1 METARESS
9 LFVDND
15 VYVPSAPSSPEI
27 KCEPMDEDGLVPL
40 GSPGT
45 DSPVLAQG
53 LVSQAGAA
61 SAATASSV
69 TTVAGTPIRSLDQ
82 HRLGPELNTTWS
94 LKPPGVTAPLQELS
108 EVHQQ
113 RLVAPGQFA
122 HAAFRPHWVPHTVR
136 RQQRQHRR
144 HHQGWHQQPGQSRR
158 EVKSLLDIL
167 RQHDPR
173 EVTPLPFIQIM
184 IDAAIRDEETAADI
198 QRLTVYAPL
207 HPKAQPQAR
216 PASVS
221 QIRSSNMAP
230 NGLPCLQLGVQRQQ
244 NVHCVMPPPTAPPA
258 TPHSQANHQPLLQ
271 PLQQPSSQIH
281 TMPHSQATL
290 QPQTTPENAPQPFS
304 QPTAVSDSPT
314 MCTWVDKKPTSQQER
329 ARKIVQDAF
338 NRQAS
343 MDEEEND
350 DSSSCETDS
359 EEDDCWLTSRYAGEY
374 GQLSVSEII
383 KLAAAQQNSPTQH
396 KDSDR
401 MTLVE
406 KSSPLQPRPP
416 GPLPET
422 ASNVS
427 VESSPI
433 APAVSFNVVETKPSS
448 VAPRNPNPQPA
459 GFGSQSIE
467 PSPAPIT
474 EDNHDPPS
482 MQKDEPVN
490 FTWLLDQVEVELG
503 WTGKYDKPNKYT
515 ETRLRSMAVL
525 AASQVERILKKLGG
539 KMTKHTS
546 LPNRVHI
553 LTVMREIVQ
562 AVMQTPT
569 TSHAGDEAQKCLA
582 RYQSQFLAA
591 VNTLTAGQRDM
602 IKIIEG
608 GKWMREL
615 QDTVS
620 LAEGMGVSGDLEQA
634 VLLIDC

>member
-15 VYVPSAPSSPEI
+15 VHVPSAPSSPEI
-27 KCEPMDEDGLVPL
+27 KCEPMDEDDLVPIGSL
-40 GSPGT
+40 GT
-45 DSPVLAQG
+45 ASPVLAQG

-69 TTVAGTPIRSLDQ
+69 TTMTGTPIRSLDQ

-94 LKPPGVTAPLQELS
+94 LKPLGVTAPLQGLS
-108 EVHQQ
+108 EFHQP
-113 RLVAPGQFA
+113 RLAATGRFA
-122 HAAFRPHWVPHTVR
+122 HATFRPHSVPHTVR

-144 HHQGWHQQPGQSRR
+144 HHQGWHQQHGQSRR

-198 QRLTVYAPL
+198 QRLAVYAPL
-207 HPKAQPQAR
+207 YPKAQPQAR

-221 QIRSSNMAP
+221 QDRSSNTQP
-230 NGLPCLQLGVQRQQ
+230 TGLPCLPLGVQRPQ
-244 NVHCVMPPPTAPPA
+244 NVPCVMPPPTAPP
-258 TPHSQANHQPLLQ
+258 TTLHSQANHQPLLR

-281 TMPHSQATL
+281 TMSHSQTTL
-290 QPQTTPENAPQPFS
+290 QPHTTLENAPQPFS

-314 MCTWVDKKPTSQQER
+314 MCTWVDKKPTSQQKR
-329 ARKIVQDAF
+329 AREIVQDAF
-338 NRQAS
+338 NRQAV
-343 MDEEEND
+343 MDEDDHD
-350 DSSSCETDS
+350 DSSNENDCEK
-359 EEDDCWLTSRYAGEY
+359 DDCWLTRYSGEY
-374 GQLSVSEII
+374 GQLSVGEII
-383 KLAAAQQNSPTQH
+383 KLAAAEQNSPTQH

-401 MTLVE
+401 MPLVE

-416 GPLPET
+416 EPLPET
-422 ASNVS
+422 ASNAPVA
-427 VESSPI
+427 SSPV
-433 APAVSFNVVETKPSS
+433 APAVSFDVVETRPSS
-448 VAPRNPNPQPA
+448 VAPRNPSPQPA
-459 GFGSQSIE
+459 GFGSQSIK

-482 MQKDEPVN
+482 MRKDEPVN
-490 FTWLLDQVEVELG
+490 FTWLLDQVEIELG

-515 ETRLRSMAVL
+515 EARLRSLAVL

-539 KMTKHTS
+539 KIAKHTS
-546 LPNRVHI
+546 FPNRVHI

-591 VNTLTAGQRDM
+591 VNTLTPGQRDRL
-602 IKIIEG
+602 KIFEG

-615 QDTVS
+615 QETVS
-620 LAEGMGVSGDLEQA
+620 LAEEMGVSGDLEQA
-634 VLLIDC
+634 ILLIDC